1 MPERPTCPCG
11 HDRHH
16 RAVQPVL
23 RLGPWRW
30 ALAALVGS
38 EVPAR
43 EVRFV
48 CAACGAEVERA
59 GDAETLRQYG
69 RWPLVDRAALRRA
82 SALPQPP
89 PAGEYGRDS

>member
-1 MPERPTCPCG
+1 MTRPTCPCG

-23 RLGPWRW
+23 RLGLWRW
-30 ALAALVGS
+30 ALAALLGS

-48 CAACGAEVERA
+48 CAACDAEVERA
-59 GDAETLRQYG
+59 RDAETLRQYG
-69 RWPLVDRAALRRA
+69 RWPLVDREALQAGRR
-82 SALPQPP
+82 
-89 PAGEYGRDS
+89 